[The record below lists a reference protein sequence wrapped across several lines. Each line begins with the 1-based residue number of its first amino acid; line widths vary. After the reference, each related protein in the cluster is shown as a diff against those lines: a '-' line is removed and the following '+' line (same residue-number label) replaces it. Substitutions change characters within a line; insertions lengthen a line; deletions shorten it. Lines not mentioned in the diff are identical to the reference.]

1 MQMINAPR
9 AAALNDPLVLHP
21 GADRTILF
29 GVKLGFD
36 PDGQRVEDAWS
47 LDQCIIPSHFAGA
60 APHAHQQTDEA
71 YYVLEGAPTFQIGEQ
86 RIDAEPGAFV
96 YVPRG
101 VVHTYYN
108 AALKPA
114 TLLVFTSPAAVER
127 CGYDTAEVLPGA
139 V

>member
-21 GADRTILF
+21 GEDKTLLF
-29 GVKLGFD
+29 GVKLGFKPHGRRD
-36 PDGQRVEDAWS
+36 DGAWS
-47 LDQCIIPSHFAGA
+47 LDQCEIPANFAGA
-60 APHAHQQTDEA
+60 APHTHLQTDEA

-86 RIDAEPGAFV
+86 TIAAEPGAFI

-108 AALKPA
+108 VAPQPA
-114 TLLVFTSPAAVER
+114 TLLVFASPAAVHYCRE
-127 CGYDTAEVLPGA
+127 CELEITPCAN
-139 V
+139 